1 MKTRKKGYGIFLI
14 LTILFTLAAISTLL
28 PQASVSKSCLLG
40 YKAHCSFTPIS
51 TIICVLLTGL
61 ICKIRKKKFT
71 ETK

>member
-1 MKTRKKGYGIFLI
+1 MKTKKKDYGIFLI
-14 LTILFTLAAISTLL
+14 LTILFTLAAISTLV
-28 PQASVSKSCLLG
+28 PQASVSKNCMLG

-61 ICKIRKKKFT
+61 ICKIRKNKFK